1 VRKQLQIQEQH
12 PLNILHDLQ
21 WVLPLRSAEATQL
34 ALAFSWLGY
43 TTFIMFFMAIGYWTS
58 SKAIFFRLLLLVAVN
73 ALINAFA
80 KDLFQDPRPPLEL
93 RLDDLV
99 GASYGLPSG
108 HAQLAVVLW
117 IGLALEVRKTWTW
130 FVFPVIAL
138 GVMFSRL
145 YLGVHD
151 LEDVLVGAAL
161 GAGSLAVFHALR
173 ANAWIQAR
181 SLPQQSVVIA
191 LVASAALAQW
201 PGVPPDYIP
210 LLAGWLVA
218 ALWCL
223 RLDIRYIG
231 FVPPSAW
238 WKKLL
243 AGLAGAGAFYAEQL
257 LLKWL
262 ALHWPMQP
270 MAWSLMQGVV
280 SGTFV
285 SFAMPWL
292 LHMLRLCDSNPS
304 ADTRPQRAD

>member
-1 VRKQLQIQEQH
+1 M
-12 PLNILHDLQ
+12 NILHDLQ

-58 SKAIFFRLLLLVAVN
+58 SKVIFFRLLLLVAVN
-73 ALINAFA
+73 ALINALA

-99 GASYGLPSG
+99 AASYGLPSG

-117 IGLALEVRKTWTW
+117 IGLALELKKSWAW
-130 FVFPVIAL
+130 FLFPAIAL

-151 LEDVLVGAAL
+151 LEDVLVGAVL
-161 GAGSLAVFHALR
+161 GAGSLLVFHTLR
-173 ANAWIQAR
+173 NIAWVQMR
-181 SLPQQSVVIA
+181 SLAQQLLTIA
-191 LVASAALAQW
+191 FVASVALTQW
-201 PGVPPDYIP
+201 PGVAPDYIP

-218 ALWCL
+218 AVWCL
-223 RLDIRYIG
+223 QLDERYLG
-231 FVPPSAW
+231 FVPPKAW

-243 AGLAGAGAFYAEQL
+243 AALIGAGLFYGEQL
-257 LLKWL
+257 LLKWV
-262 ALHWPMQP
+262 AQHWQLPP
-270 MAWSLMQGVV
+270 VAWSLVQGFV

-285 SFAMPWL
+285 ALAMPWL
-292 LHMLRLCDSNPS
+292 LHMLRLSNS
-304 ADTRPQRAD
+304 TSRAVAHP